1 VREYK
6 HIDVSLDGDVLRV
19 TFDRPERLNAVNS
32 GVHEEL
38 SYVFDDASRLGKEH
52 DARVVV
58 LSGAG
63 RAFNAGGDVKDMD
76 DGVSWDYHESRNIV
90 SGIVDCELPVIA
102 KVNGDAIGLGAT
114 IALACDIVV
123 ASEDARIGDTHTSVG
138 LVAGDGGAVFWPM
151 LVGPNKAKEML
162 MTGNLLD
169 AEEADNLGL
178 YNHVVPADE
187 LDDFVEEIV
196 DDLASSPQWAI
207 RYTKMTI
214 NTVIRDRINQVLLQG
229 LALER
234 TSMRHP
240 DHEEAV
246 AAFKEGREPNFPSAR
261 PPDE

>member
-1 VREYK
+1 MRDYDHLSVT
-6 HIDVSLDGDVLRV
+6 HDDDVLRV
-19 TFDRPERLNAVNS
+19 TFSRPERLNAVNS

-38 SYVFDDASRLGKEH
+38 SYVFDEASRLGEDH

-58 LSGAG
+58 LSGTG
-63 RAFNAGGDVKDMD
+63 RAFNAGGDIKEMSE
-76 DGVSWDYHESRNIV
+76 GITWDYHESRSIV
-90 SGIVDCELPVIA
+90 GGIVDCELPVIA

-123 ASEDARIGDTHTSVG
+123 ASEEARIGDTHTSVG

-151 LVGPNKAKEML
+151 LIGPNKAKEML
-162 MTGNLLD
+162 MRGKLLT
-169 AEEADNLGL
+169 AEEGDDLGL
-178 YNHVVPADE
+178 FNHVVPVDE
-187 LDDFVEEIV
+187 LDEFVEEIV
-196 DDLASSPQWAI
+196 DDLASASQWAI

-214 NTVIRDRINQVLLQG
+214 NAVVRDRINQVLLQG

-234 TSMRHP
+234 NSVHHP

-246 AAFKEGREPNFPSAR
+246 AAFRQGRKPNFPSAR